1 MLKKLFKEEWKRFFP
16 APTVTLI
23 ILTVLTLAVMGTFM
37 TSFWDDGNNIFV
49 EILAFFSILA
59 YIFSLAAFSFC
70 ITLCTAIRFYKNFF
84 TDEGYLMF
92 TLPVKTSELL
102 LSKLL
107 VAVLWRFISILFIWL
122 SIVGIASVAVSHLSD
137 TGIVQFFQEFT
148 DLFQELFSLD
158 YLTIPLPVLF
168 LWIALFGICEQIFS
182 ILFIY
187 TCICLGQ
194 LWGRHKIGGAIISY
208 FVLRFIFRLFRQLF
222 TLPLSEIFSIPQM
235 EYISFGSWLA
245 FLPVSLLVMVA
256 LCLGLYCTCNY
267 IMTKKLNLD

>member
-37 TSFWDDGNNIFV
+37 TSFWDDGDNIFV

-137 TGIVQFFQEFT
+137 TGIVQFFREFT

-168 LWIALFGICEQIFS
+168 IWIALFGICEQIFS

-235 EYISFGSWLA
+235 EYISFGSWLV
-245 FLPVSLLVMVA
+245 FLPVSLLVMIA
-256 LCLGLYCTCNY
+256 LCISLYCTCDY

>member
-37 TSFWDDGNNIFV
+37 TSFWDDGDNIFV

-107 VAVLWRFISILFIWL
+107 VAVLWRLISILFIWL
-122 SIVGIASVAVSHLSD
+122 SIVGIASVAVSRLFD
-137 TGIVQFFQEFT
+137 TGIVQFFREFT
-148 DLFQELFSLD
+148 DLFRELFSLG

-168 LWIALFGICEQIFS
+168 LWIALFAICEQIFS

-235 EYISFGSWLA
+235 EYISFGSWLV
-245 FLPVSLLVMVA
+245 FLPVSLLVMGA

>member
-23 ILTVLTLAVMGTFM
+23 ILTALTLAVMGTFM
-37 TSFWDDGNNIFV
+37 TSIWDGGNNIFA

-59 YIFSLAAFSFC
+59 YILALAAFSFC

-102 LSKLL
+102 FSKLL
-107 VAVLWRFISILFIWL
+107 VAVLWRLISILFIWL
-122 SIVGIASVAVSHLSD
+122 SIVGIASVAAARLSD
-137 TGIVQFFQEFT
+137 TGIVQFFREFT
-148 DLFQELFSLD
+148 DLFQELLSLGH
-158 YLTIPLPVLF
+158 LTIPLPVLF

-208 FVLRFIFRLFRQLF
+208 FVLRFVFRLFRQLF
-222 TLPLSEIFSIPQM
+222 TLPLSEMFSIYQM
-235 EYISFGSWLA
+235 EDISSGSW
-245 FLPVSLLVMVA
+245 FIFMPVSLLVMGA
-256 LCLGLYCTCNY
+256 LCLGLYCICNY